1 MKKIISII
9 LAVVLAA
16 VALPLSA
23 VAADEKVYITDY
35 AVGETLQ
42 FGSYPQEKVT
52 NTQIYAELEEI
63 DKNWISYNYYISGK
77 QSDYMKYADVVFNG
91 EKYRAVTFSSYRPYQ
106 TINSSSESASCQ
118 YDNNY
123 LTGKVYYFKWKPLTW
138 KVLDPQKGLVMCSS
152 IIDSQ
157 EYYPSESNRT
167 IDEKTI
173 YPNNYEYSTI
183 RTWLNNCFINA
194 AFSQAEQEKIETTR
208 LLNPAY
214 SVDYSQYNSRVT
226 NDKIYLLSFED
237 VKNASYGFSNYASR
251 HLSGTDYAKAQGL
264 SASSKSTISDWLLR
278 TARNSIRSV
287 CYVDYY
293 DNLSSGVSVANTYNG
308 IVPAFNFNPSSKIFE
323 PEEAC
328 SHPTTEK
335 KNAVEA
341 TCLFSGFSGDV
352 VCTVCGEVI
361 EKGERIEALGHNM
374 VQSEAKEPT
383 CTEQGNTAGAF
394 CTRCDYAEGGEIIP
408 AKGHTADV
416 EVIEN
421 KVDPTCTAKGSYDV
435 VTYCK
440 ECKAELSRKTIE
452 ADKAEHD
459 CEIDYVAPT
468 CTTAGKISLT
478 CKTCKKTT
486 EKTIEALG
494 HNYVAFTFEPTCT
507 QEGYTKHYC
516 VNCGDEYIDAKVKAL
531 GHSMRTETI
540 KPTCTENGC
549 DIEICNTC
557 GYNYSNN
564 VVKAAGHKAVI
575 DKAVA
580 ATCTHIGL
588 TEGKHCSVCGD
599 VLVAQKET
607 EKLEHTFNAVVTAP
621 TCTEKGYTTY
631 TCECGESYVDDYVD
645 ATGHTDKNNDG
656 KCDSCGASIEGFNP
670 SANCS
675 CKCHKS
681 GFAGFIWKIMR
692 IFYKIFKTHK
702 TCACGVAHY

>member
-23 VAADEKVYITDY
+23 VAVDEKVYITDY

-63 DKNWISYNYYISGK
+63 DKNWISYDYYIDGK

-91 EKYRAVTFSSYRPYQ
+91 EKYRAVTFSSYRPDNTYHPSS
-106 TINSSSESASCQ
+106 TGNSNQ

-123 LTGKVYYFKWKPLTW
+123 FTGKVYYFKWKPLTW
-138 KVLDPQKGLVMCSS
+138 KVLDPQKGLVMCPS

-157 EYYPSESNRT
+157 EYYPLESNRT

-183 RTWLNNCFINA
+183 RTWLNDCFINA

-226 NDKIYLLSFED
+226 NDKIYLLSYED
-237 VKNASYGFSNYASR
+237 AKNASYGFSGSSSR
-251 HLSGTDYAKAQGL
+251 KLSGTDYAKVQGL
-264 SASSKSTISDWLLR
+264 RVIDNSYSYWRLR
-278 TARNSIRSV
+278 TAGSDSTYV
-287 CYVDYY
+287 CFVWY
-293 DNLSSGVSVANTYNG
+293 DGNISLSSYTNYANNG

-540 KPTCTENGC
+540 
-549 DIEICNTC
+549 
-557 GYNYSNN
+557 
-564 VVKAAGHKAVI
+564 
-575 DKAVA
+575 
-580 ATCTHIGL
+580 
-588 TEGKHCSVCGD
+588 
-599 VLVAQKET
+599 Q
-607 EKLEHTFNAVVTAP
+607 P

-702 TCACGVAHY
+702 TCTCGVAHY